1 MVNTDETT
9 TKKRW
14 YSSYLNHL
22 CRLAGVGTKP
32 GKPDLGAL
40 AELRNSAR
48 GAAFEI
54 RALRHI
60 TPYFEEDDK
69 YHRAHVRVAM
79 LVGQLFAAYRPDSP
93 TPETNSEDKAQYRS
107 RSLGWLLGEA
117 EARNKKSSDFSDGAD
132 NTGEGKRNPTALERH
147 LYTLVAADF
156 DRLGSRLRGA
166 LARLK
171 QAGVMLEIG
180 DYRRLLDDL
189 DKWKLPGKNIQYRW
203 ISDFYRNKPREL
215 QTGEH
220 L

>member
-14 YSSYLNHL
+14 YSNYLNHL

-60 TPYFEEDDK
+60 TPYLEEDDK

-93 TPETNSEDKAQYRS
+93 TPETNSEDKAAYRS
-107 RSLGWLLGEA
+107 RSMGWLLGEA
-117 EARNKKSSDFSDGAD
+117 EAREKKSGSSSSGTES
-132 NTGEGKRNPTALERH
+132 TGEGKRNPTALERH
-147 LYTLVAADF
+147 LYTVVAADF
-156 DRLGSRLRGA
+156 DRLGPRLRGT

-171 QAGVMLEIG
+171 KEHITPEIA
-180 DYRRLLDDL
+180 DYGRLLNDL
-189 DKWKLPGKNIQYRW
+189 DQWMLPKKDVQYNW
-203 ISDFYRNKPREL
+203 VKDFYSKSHRSE
-215 QTGEH
+215 
-220 L
+220 

>member
-1 MVNTDETT
+1 MANTDETT

-14 YSSYLNHL
+14 CSYLNHL
-22 CRLAGVGTKP
+22 CRLAGIDTKP

-60 TPYFEEDDK
+60 VPYLEQNDT
-69 YHRAHVRVAM
+69 YHRDHVRVAM

-93 TPETNSEDKAQYRS
+93 TPETDSEDKVQY

-117 EARNKKSSDFSDGAD
+117 EAREKNSGNSSAGTDS
-132 NTGEGKRNPTALERH
+132 TGEGKRNPTALERH
-147 LYTLVAADF
+147 LYTVVAADF
-156 DRLGSRLRGA
+156 DRLGPRLRGT

-171 QAGVMLEIG
+171 KEHITPKIA
-180 DYRRLLDDL
+180 DYGQLLNDL
-189 DKWKLPGKNIQYRW
+189 DQWMLPKKDVQYNW
-203 ISDFYRNKPREL
+203 VKDFYSRSHRSE
-215 QTGEH
+215 
-220 L
+220 

>member
-22 CRLAGVGTKP
+22 CRLAGIGTKP

-60 TPYFEEDDK
+60 TPYLEEDDK

-93 TPETNSEDKAQYRS
+93 TPETDSEDKVQYRS
-107 RSLGWLLGEA
+107 RSLGRLLGEA
-117 EARNKKSSDFSDGAD
+117 EAREKKSGSSSSGTES
-132 NTGEGKRNPTALERH
+132 TGEGKRNPTALERH
-147 LYTLVAADF
+147 LYTVVAADF
-156 DRLGSRLRGA
+156 DRLGPRLRGT

-171 QAGVMLEIG
+171 KEHITPKIA
-180 DYRRLLDDL
+180 DYGRLLNDL
-189 DKWKLPGKNIQYRW
+189 DQWMLPKKNVQYNW
-203 ISDFYRNKPREL
+203 VKDFYSRSHRSE
-215 QTGEH
+215 
-220 L
+220 

>member
-1 MVNTDETT
+1 MVNTDKTT

-40 AELRNSAR
+40 AELRNSVR
-48 GAAFEI
+48 GDAFEI

-60 TPYFEEDDK
+60 TPYLEEDDK

-93 TPETNSEDKAQYRS
+93 TPEANSEDKVQDRPK
-107 RSLGWLLGEA
+107 SLGWLLGEA
-117 EARNKKSSDFSDGAD
+117 EVRNKKSGDFSTGTD

-147 LYTLVAADF
+147 LYTVVAADF
-156 DRLGSRLRGA
+156 DRLGHRLRGT

-171 QAGVMLEIG
+171 QAKVNLKIA
-180 DYRRLLDDL
+180 DYACLLHDL
-189 DKWKLPGKNIQYRW
+189 DQWMLPKKNVQYNW
-203 ISDFYRNKPREL
+203 VKDFYSRS
-215 QTGEH
+215 H
-220 L
+220 LSE

>member
-22 CRLAGVGTKP
+22 CHLAGIGTKP

-48 GAAFEI
+48 GDVFKI

-60 TPYFEEDDK
+60 TPYLEEDDEY
-69 YHRAHVRVAM
+69 YHNHVEVAV

-93 TPETNSEDKAQYRS
+93 TSETDSEDKVPYRS

-117 EARNKKSSDFSDGAD
+117 EARNKKSGNSSSGTDS
-132 NTGEGKRNPTALERH
+132 TGEGKRNPTALERH
-147 LYTLVAADF
+147 LYTVVAADF
-156 DRLGSRLRGA
+156 DQLGPRLRGTI
-166 LARLK
+166 ARLK
-171 QAGVMLEIG
+171 KEHITPKIA
-180 DYRRLLDDL
+180 DYGRLLNDL
-189 DKWKLPGKNIQYRW
+189 DQWMLPKKNVQYNW
-203 ISDFYRNKPREL
+203 VKDFYSRSHRSE
-215 QTGEH
+215 
-220 L
+220 